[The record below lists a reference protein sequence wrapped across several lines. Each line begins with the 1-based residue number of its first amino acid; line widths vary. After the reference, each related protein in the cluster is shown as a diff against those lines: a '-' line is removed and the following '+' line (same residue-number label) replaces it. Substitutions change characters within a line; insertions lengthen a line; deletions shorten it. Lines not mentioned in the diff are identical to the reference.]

1 MPRNDGFSTSSSG
14 PPVKTIAFS
23 VVGLFAFI
31 FVVSTLFGSWYTIDQ
46 GERGVLTTNGAL
58 SAIVDPGLHYKWP
71 FIQAVKTLSNRQL
84 SARWACPTGQQCQTS
99 GAVMQAYSRDQQ
111 PADITVSI
119 NYHVP
124 PEEVANV
131 YVNYGSVENLA
142 SRVLFTKAPQQI
154 KTVFGQFDAVSVIQS
169 RAEFNQQATAAVA
182 ASISDKALVI
192 DSVQIENIDFSKV
205 YEQAVEARMTAQV
218 AVQRQEQQLAQ
229 EKILADI
236 AVTQATG
243 RAASVK
249 AEADANAYK
258 VTVEG
263 NASASAIT
271 ARAAALSN
279 NPLLVEQTK
288 AERWDGKLPSTM
300 LPNSTVPFFN
310 TDTQTGVKK

>member
-1 MPRNDGFSTSSSG
+1 MPRNDDYGASGF
-14 PPVKTIAFS
+14 PVKTIAFS
-23 VVGLFAFI
+23 VVGFFAFI
-31 FVVSTLFGSWYTIDQ
+31 FIVSTLFGSWYTVGQ
-46 GERGVLTTNGAL
+46 FERGVLTTNGAL
-58 SAIVDPGLHYKWP
+58 TAIVDPGLHYKWP
-71 FIQAVKTLSNRQL
+71 FIQGVTMLSNQQR
-84 SARWACPTGQQCQTS
+84 SARWSCPAGATGCNGNGS
-99 GAVMQAYSRDQQ
+99 VMQAYSRDQQ

-124 PEEVANV
+124 PDQVADV
-131 YVNYGSVENLA
+131 YVNFGSVDNLA

-169 RAEFNQQATAAVA
+169 RAEFNRQATEAVA
-182 ASISDKALVI
+182 ASVADNKALVI

-229 EKILADI
+229 ERILADI

-258 VTVEG
+258 VTIEG
-263 NASASAIT
+263 NASASAIR
-271 ARAAALSN
+271 ARADALTG

-310 TDTQTGVKK
+310 TDAQTGVKK